1 MSALL
6 LLRAVTAAG
15 LLAVADA
22 LGVQRATDDL
32 VAHAGQVPHPPA
44 AHQHDGVLLE
54 VVAHAGDVGR
64 DLDVAGE
71 PDPRHLA
78 ERRARLLGRGRVDAR
93 ADPAALGAGLDC
105 RGLVL
110 GYLVLPA
117 LADQLLDLWQRVSIF
132 SARGARSFLALLPA
146 PP

>member
-6 LLRAVTAAG
+6 LLRAVTAAC
-15 LLAVADA
+15 LFAVTDA
-22 LGVQRATDDL
+22 LGVQGAADDL
-32 VAHAGQVPHPPA
+32 VPHAGKVPHPPA
-44 AHQHDGVLLE
+44 ADQHDRVLLE

-78 ERRARLLGRGRVDAR
+78 ERRVRLLGRGGVDAR
-93 ADPAALGAGLDC
+93 ADPAPLRAGLDR
-105 RGLVL
+105 RGLIP

-117 LADQLLDLWQRVSIF
+117 TA
-132 SARGARSFLALLPA
+132 G
-146 PP
+146 PPL

>member
-6 LLRAVTAAG
+6 LLGAVKAAG

-22 LGVQRATDDL
+22 LGVQGAADDL

-44 AHQHDGVLLE
+44 AGQHDRVLLE

-64 DLDVAGE
+64 DLDVTGE

-78 ERRARLLGRGRVDAR
+78 ERRVRLLGRGRVDAR
-93 ADPAALGAGLDC
+93 ADPAALRAALDC
-105 RGLVL
+105 RVL
-110 GYLVLPA
+110 FHGYLVLPA
-117 LADQLLDLWQRVSIF
+117 LSPQRRDRDQRVSI
-132 SARGARSFLALLPA
+132 
-146 PP
+146 